1 ITPPASGRLVGA
13 DVHTYHDH
21 RMATFGAIIGLRVP
35 GTRIINVGTTAKTMP
50 DFPAM
55 WRTMLGLPADAEIA

>member
-1 ITPPASGRLVGA
+1 
-13 DVHTYHDH
+13 
-21 RMATFGAIIGLRVP
+21 MATFGAIIGLRVP

-55 WRTMLGLPADAEIA
+55 WKTMLGLSLESA